1 MTAPTSRFVHSPIDA
16 ADLLFAG
23 RCTPRCLLA
32 METPQGWAGCACP
45 CDGRYHAA
53 LTFAPVLPVP
63 EIRDADG
70 RDLGVRPSLR
80 VAS

>member
-1 MTAPTSRFVHSPIDA
+1 MDA

-23 RCTPRCLLA
+23 LCTARCLLA
-32 METPQGWAGCACP
+32 METPQGWCGCACP

-53 LTFAPVLPVP
+53 LTFARVRPVVD
-63 EIRDADG
+63 IYDADG
-70 RDLGVRPSLR
+70 RHLGQRPHLA